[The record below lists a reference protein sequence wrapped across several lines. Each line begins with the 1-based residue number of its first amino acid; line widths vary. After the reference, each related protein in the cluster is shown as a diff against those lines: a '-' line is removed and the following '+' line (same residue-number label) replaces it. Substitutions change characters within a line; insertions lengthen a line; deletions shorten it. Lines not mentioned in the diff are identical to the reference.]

1 MRRRSAVFLSGK
13 TDIPEKSSP
22 EAARWWRDNVP
33 FMFRPKECLLF
44 AAHVCKVV

>member
-1 MRRRSAVFLSGK
+1 LSGK
-13 TDIPEKSSP
+13 TDMLEKSSP

-44 AAHVCKVV
+44 ATHVCTVV